1 MTSPENNRRQDYRP
15 VGAFTAL
22 AHSLTESK
30 LSGLHAPQLEH
41 KHTLQCDAF
50 RVEYVTQLNDKEEKL
65 KSLHIVP
72 SGPVGYR
79 EGRYTFSPEPSAEVS
94 AKIIQRLNQAHTS
107 GDIGAVLLKDLL
119 SLENE
124 FPSYTWKPSQGVD
137 ATGQTSV
144 APVTPILAEF
154 KEFVAHPKWV
164 PHYGMKSL
172 DEFETHWVSAVI
184 HDDSINCKFR
194 TSTTFSEDVAPI
206 QSLKLR
212 YKGPSLSPEENPS
225 VIGERVTSGLAAIM
239 ERAQGEGA
247 LSTHAALVSNTFK
260 PPFLEPV
267 VSQPDPLDE
276 TLRRPILRPQHHVL
290 KSGATTSLRLDP
302 MLGAARVEIHAH
314 SKPGS
319 AMLSYELS
327 VVMSHQPN
335 EWIADVSE
343 AYRLL
348 SAPSE
353 SMQLAG
359 LYALRGLSSMIDY
372 RVPDVASLMGKAE
385 LEKVFAIADDYKM
398 LVGCETGPNFSVA
411 NMLALCDG
419 IQQVGFIL
427 TKEKHTSTLY
437 KELLLGFDPDGSLH
451 FSAKNDVGGAFEG
464 RLYKSLFK
472 VVGDRGKAVKLFVE
486 GFGKQQDSRERQP
499 FEQVAQTLVN
509 MDEDGYSYVISEG
522 TPSFC
527 ALPHSDDKEG
537 QRAYDLGGAIVRGF
551 CSTAKIPV
559 RASVNY
565 LARGACETLVAYPG
579 APFEMRFVIRGNTL
593 REVRFS
599 PALPLHADPTK
610 RQPPVLEVSTN
621 LDLLDRVRGT
631 EVVGNLLLNYLKYA
645 RESMDPHTAASLVES
660 DVYQVARSLETRSG
674 T

>member
-30 LSGLHAPQLEH
+30 LSGLNAPQLEH
-41 KHTLQCDAF
+41 NHTLQCDAF
-50 RVEYVTQLNDKEEKL
+50 RLEYVTQLTDKHEKL
-65 KSLHIVP
+65 KSLYVVP

-94 AKIIQRLNQAHTS
+94 AKILQRLNQAHTS
-107 GDIGAVLLKDLL
+107 RDIGVVLLKDLL
-119 SLENE
+119 SFEIE
-124 FPSYTWKPSQGVD
+124 FPSYTWKASQSVD
-137 ATGQTSV
+137 ATGQSCV

-172 DEFETHWVSAVI
+172 DEHETNWVSAVI
-184 HDDSINCKFR
+184 HDESINCKFR
-194 TSTTFSEDVAPI
+194 TTTTWTEEDAPL
-206 QSLKLR
+206 QSLQVR
-212 YKGPSLSPEENPS
+212 YSGPPLSPEENPS
-225 VIGERVTSGLAAIM
+225 VIGERVTSGLKAIM
-239 ERAQGEGA
+239 GRAQEEGA
-247 LSTHAALVSNTFK
+247 LSTHAALVANTFK

-267 VSQPDPLDE
+267 ATPSKPLDE
-276 TLRRPILRPQHHVL
+276 TLRRPILRPQQHTL
-290 KSGATTSLRLDP
+290 KSGATTNLRLDH

-314 SKPGS
+314 AKAGAS
-319 AMLSYELS
+319 MLSYDLS
-327 VVMSHQPN
+327 VVMSYQPQ
-335 EWIADVSE
+335 EWVADVSE

-353 SMQLAG
+353 SMRLAG

-372 RVPDVASLMGKAE
+372 KVPDVGALLGEAE
-385 LEKVFAIADDYKM
+385 LAKVLAIAADYNM
-398 LVGCETGPNFSVA
+398 LVGGETGPNFSVA

-427 TKEKHTSTLY
+427 TKEKLTSTLY
-437 KELLLGFDPDGSLH
+437 RELLLGFDPDGSLH

-464 RLYKSLFK
+464 RLYKSMFK
-472 VVGDRGKAVKLFVE
+472 VLGDRGKAVKLLVE
-486 GFGKQQDSRERQP
+486 GFGKQQSVRQRQA
-499 FEQVAQTLVN
+499 FEHVARTLVD
-509 MDEDGYSYVISEG
+509 MDQDGYSYVLSEG

-527 ALPHSDDKEG
+527 ALPPSDDKEG
-537 QRAYDLGGAIVRGF
+537 LRAYDLGGAIVQGF

-565 LARGACETLVAYPG
+565 LERGACETLVSYPG

-599 PALPLHADPTK
+599 PALPLHADPIK
-610 RQPPVLEVSTN
+610 RQQPVLQASAN

-631 EVVGNLLLNYLKYA
+631 EVTGTLLLNYLKYA
-645 RESMDPHTAASLVES
+645 RESMDPRTAQSLVES
-660 DVYQVARSLETRSG
+660 DVYEVARSLEAPSG
-674 T
+674 A